1 MRELQDANE
10 RAVLISE
17 LKTDS
22 GRFFRVRLG
31 PLYDIDEANAIIRR
45 LKGKG
50 FVTARIVVKE

>member
-17 LKTDS
+17 LKTSS
-22 GRFFRVRLG
+22 GMFFRVRLG

-50 FVTARIVVKE
+50 FVTTRIVVRD